1 MLPRRHRGCR
11 HGPAPCRL
19 LQHHSLHVLPPCRR
33 EQSLDVLGGMLPRL
47 HAAKARSKANLKSL
61 QLAGASA
68 QHIPVHPRP
77 SLSTSQLLKERR
89 HPTNHRYPHPAIQA
103 KSEKSCCRAQVSRLN
118 GEYSHPGTPK
128 KPAIFAN
135 RRRILHHRAIRPG
148 EELPNPSWLLSSLS
162 LAPRRGPG
170 RDRDSA
176 AASAPPQRSASFA
189 AAPPARR
196 ASPADPPPGR
206 GSRR

>member
-103 KSEKSCCRAQVSRLN
+103 KSEKSCCRAQISGHFGELIGPENGSAGTLLPTADAPQVVVSL
-118 GEYSHPGTPK
+118 ELS
-128 KPAIFAN
+128 
-135 RRRILHHRAIRPG
+135 PG
-148 EELPNPSWLLSSLS
+148 EQCRP
-162 LAPRRGPG
+162 LALEVVPTAGIVRHE
-170 RDRDSA
+170 A
-176 AASAPPQRSASFA
+176 A
-189 AAPPARR
+189 
-196 ASPADPPPGR
+196 
-206 GSRR
+206 GSGEQL

>member
-103 KSEKSCCRAQVSRLN
+103 KSEKSCCRAGEVANNSAVFTAKACQPGSCAKKRVANNSPGPGASR
-118 GEYSHPGTPK
+118 
-128 KPAIFAN
+128 
-135 RRRILHHRAIRPG
+135 R
-148 EELPNPSWLLSSLS
+148 LPCLS
-162 LAPRRGPG
+162 LRRECLNFQRTTRGSLPRRPSLPPLLAKVA
-170 RDRDSA
+170 DS
-176 AASAPPQRSASFA
+176 
-189 AAPPARR
+189 
-196 ASPADPPPGR
+196 G
-206 GSRR
+206 